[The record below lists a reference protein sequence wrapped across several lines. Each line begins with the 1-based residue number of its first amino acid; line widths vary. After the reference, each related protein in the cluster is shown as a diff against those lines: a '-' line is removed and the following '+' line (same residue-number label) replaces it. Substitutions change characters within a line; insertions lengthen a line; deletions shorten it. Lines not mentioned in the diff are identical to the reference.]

1 MEIGQWPTTP
11 DLNDIY
17 RDVIKHG
24 LVNNI
29 AELEAF
35 GFTVVP
41 PDQAAPPEFH
51 ARLRDGVLAAH
62 ERRSGHR
69 ITDLDNDTT
78 GERKAI
84 STLWALLFED
94 RVFEEALLNPVVY
107 TLARYMCGKS
117 VVLSDLLALI
127 KNQDERP
134 SHTLHLDQ
142 IGVPPPLPLY
152 PQVGNVTWTLTDYTL
167 DSGPLAIVP
176 GSHRFGR
183 PPTEYEEDFLAEGA
197 PVKAIPV
204 EAPAGSLIIWGGTTW
219 HASFPRKAPGL
230 RMNVVFVF
238 CRSYMRPVQD
248 FRRLCPPAVLDR
260 NPPEFAELL
269 AVNHPFPYEGPN
281 PPPYSRIV
289 PFRRS
294 GRNPWA

>member
-1 MEIGQWPTTP
+1 MEIGDWSTTA
-11 DLNDIY
+11 DLNDVY
-17 RDVIKHG
+17 RDALKCG
-24 LVNNI
+24 LVENI

-41 PDQAAPPEFH
+41 PEKVAPSDFH
-51 ARLRDGVLAAH
+51 ARVREAVIEVH

-69 ITDLDNDTT
+69 ISDLDTDRT
-78 GERKAI
+78 GERKALT
-84 STLWALLFED
+84 SLWALLFED
-94 RVFEEALLNPVVY
+94 RIFEEALLNPVVY
-107 TLARYMCGKS
+107 TMARYMCGKS
-117 VVLSDLLALI
+117 VILSDLVALI

-134 SHTLHLDQ
+134 SHTLHVDQ
-142 IGVPPPLPLY
+142 LGVPPPLSTI

-167 DSGPLAIVP
+167 DNGPVAIVP

-183 PPTEYEEDFLAEGA
+183 PPTEYEERFLEPHA
-197 PVKAIPV
+197 PVPAIPV

-230 RMNVVFVF
+230 RVNLIFVF
-238 CRSYMRPVQD
+238 CRSYMRPIQN
-248 FRRLCPPAVLDR
+248 FRALCPSELVER

-269 AVNHPFPYEGPN
+269 GIDHPFPYEGAKM
-281 PPPYSRIV
+281 PPYEKII

-294 GRNPWA
+294 GRSPWA